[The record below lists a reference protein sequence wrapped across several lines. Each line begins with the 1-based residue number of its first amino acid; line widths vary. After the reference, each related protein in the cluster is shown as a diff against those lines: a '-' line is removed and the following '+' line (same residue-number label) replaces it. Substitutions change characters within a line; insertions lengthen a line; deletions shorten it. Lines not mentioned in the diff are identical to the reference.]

1 VNKPKQLTGLNQK
14 VRSRLFLSTVGIHG
28 QKTAG
33 VEVEPKLSAVY
44 QEEHGKPVLSPEMAG
59 EPQGKLLAVRVRD
72 CGKSESLSVM
82 GRIGIQNL
90 FRSKESRLPHGT

>member
-1 VNKPKQLTGLNQK
+1 MNKPKQLIGLNQK
-14 VRSRLFLSTVGIHG
+14 VRSRLFLSIVGIHG

-59 EPQGKLLAVRVRD
+59 EPQGKLLTVRVRD
-72 CGKSESLSVM
+72 CGKSESLLVM

-90 FRSKESRLPHGT
+90 FRSKEGRLPHGT

>member
-1 VNKPKQLTGLNQK
+1 M
-14 VRSRLFLSTVGIHG
+14 
-28 QKTAG
+28 
-33 VEVEPKLSAVY
+33 EPKLSAVN

-90 FRSKESRLPHGT
+90 FRPKGSRLPHGT